1 MNKKMECK
9 VRDEPE
15 NDTIIFVTDHDG
27 REHALPAL
35 EGWRVMEVIRDWG
48 IGLKAECGG
57 AGVCATCHV
66 FVEDEWLDRLE
77 PPSDDEI
84 QKLDEATAVESRS
97 RLCCQILISREMHG
111 MRLRLAP
118 GSEAA

>member
-1 MNKKMECK
+1 MNKKMERK

-15 NDTIIFVTDHDG
+15 NETIIFVTDHEG

-35 EGWRVMEVIRDWG
+35 DGWRVMEVIRDWG
-48 IGLKAECGG
+48 LSLKPECGG

-66 FVEDEWLDRLE
+66 FIDDAWLDRLE
-77 PPSDDEI
+77 PPSDDELGT
-84 QKLDEATAVESRS
+84 LDETPAAENRS
-97 RLCCQILISREMHG
+97 RLCCQILVSPGING
-111 MRLRLAP
+111 IRLQLAP